1 MEYEWDEAKRL
12 KNIEIHGYDFAD
24 ARKVF
29 ESDDSNIG
37 VVFDDT
43 RKDYGEARYTL
54 LAYFETR
61 LTVIVWTLRA
71 NEHIRI
77 ISFRNA
83 NSREVKL
90 YEQEIKANR

>member
-12 KNIEIHGYDFAD
+12 NNIEIHGYDFAD
-24 ARKVF
+24 AHKVF
-29 ESDDSNIG
+29 ESDANIS
-37 VVFDDT
+37 VVFEDI

-54 LAYFETR
+54 LAYFATR
-61 LTVIVWTLRA
+61 LTVIVRTLRA
-71 NEHIRI
+71 TERIRI

-90 YEQEIKANR
+90 YEQEIKPSR